1 MNTLTALERF
11 YYENAGYSYDPAT
24 QTPDEGRMVNA
35 RNMVSALRL
44 TLGEGGV
51 FRWVPDWV
59 TDHEREFDCYVD
71 GGPET
76 CEWVGLYVDG
86 ELVASLGCVD
96 DADDDCRRVVEG
108 ELALEYV
115 QGVLES

>member
-1 MNTLTALERF
+1 MSLTALEKF

-24 QTPDEGRMVNA
+24 QTPDEGRMETA
-35 RNMVSALRL
+35 RNMASALCL
-44 TLGEGGV
+44 TLGDGGV
-51 FRWVPDWV
+51 FRWEDDWAV
-59 TDHEREFDCYVD
+59 DHGREFDCYVD

-76 CEWVGLYVDG
+76 CEWAGLYIDG
-86 ELVASLGCVD
+86 KLVASLGCVD
-96 DADDDCRRVVEG
+96 DADDGYRRVIEG

>member
-1 MNTLTALERF
+1 MNEVTYRVC
-11 YYENAGYSYDPAT
+11 YSYAD
-24 QTPDEGRMVNA
+24 QFGRERVETGPHYRERVNA
-35 RNMVSALRL
+35 ELWAATMFISIK
-44 TLGEGGV
+44 
-51 FRWVPDWV
+51 PDWV